1 VTPVTQ
7 DLASSLRALDA
18 EPLAG
23 RSGVELASRRAEA
36 FDLAIT
42 AGLAPLEGM
51 ALVAIGGYGRSEMA
65 PGSDIDLLLVHEPG
79 LEAGAEE
86 VFAGVLYPLW
96 NAGIRVGHSVRT
108 VEQCRAE
115 SMAHLDALTALLDA
129 RLLAGEPALAEQAR
143 TAAAGIVHEDPAEF
157 VDGLRMWRIERR
169 ARAGALAESQ
179 EPDLKEALGGLRDL
193 HLLGWLAAL
202 EAHELL
208 RPSERRWAGAALDYF
223 LLVRTALHRRAA
235 GSSNSVVAD
244 QQPAI
249 ADALGVVG
257 EESWESRD
265 VLMRTLFEHGRRAN
279 AVATAV
285 LERAARAVGS
295 TSRHELHAEA
305 TEAVLLSAFEL
316 FARVA
321 HEGGMPAVE
330 ELDRVEAL
338 VPSEPP
344 ATWPPGSVEAFVTM
358 LASGEGGVEALEWL
372 DALGFLPAVLPEWR
386 GVRGRPQR
394 DPYHRYPAD
403 VHLLRTAA
411 EMALLLYRPDE
422 PFAAEAAAQIEDV
435 RAPLFGGVLH
445 DIGKVGRGSHLV
457 EGERIAAGAV
467 RRIGLDEAVADDVL
481 FLVREHLLLSDTAT
495 RRNLQD
501 EDLILRVAARIGNP
515 RRLAMLYLLTMADAA
530 ATGPSA
536 STPWRVALV
545 RELTGKVG
553 RAFDRGLMDPGQA
566 GRLAQ
571 AEAAIRGALGSEPPA
586 RVERFLAM
594 MPPGYLLWA
603 HPHEAL
609 GHLGLIDPPPAPD
622 EVRHVVQQGRA
633 PGTRLLVVGARDRLG
648 LLAALAGAMTLSRL
662 SILTAQA
669 FTTEEGLAVDAFDVR
684 LAAGDLAGP
693 IDDARWVRFEREARE
708 ALDDLPAVAER
719 IRRLRSHYRSPV
731 ADVPVHVHTDDEAS
745 DFFSVV
751 EVGAPDRIGLLF
763 DLTRT
768 FASHGVDVHSAKV
781 ATYGPRVV
789 DVFYVTVAG
798 EKLRGE
804 ASALEE
810 ALARAGAEP

>member
-1 VTPVTQ
+1 VTQ

-372 DALGFLPAVLPEWR
+372 DALGFLPAVLPR
-386 GVRGRPQR
+386 VAGGAGPAAARPLPSLPRGRAPAS
-394 DPYHRYPAD
+394 HRGGDGAAPVPAG
-403 VHLLRTAA
+403 RT
-411 EMALLLYRPDE
+411 
-422 PFAAEAAAQIEDV
+422 V
-435 RAPLFGGVLH
+435 RRGGRRADRGRSGAPLR
-445 DIGKVGRGSHLV
+445 RG
-457 EGERIAAGAV
+457 
-467 RRIGLDEAVADDVL
+467 
-481 FLVREHLLLSDTAT
+481 
-495 RRNLQD
+495 
-501 EDLILRVAARIGNP
+501 AARH
-515 RRLAMLYLLTMADAA
+515 RRRSAEGRTSWRASASRPARCGGSGWTKPWRMTCCSW
-530 ATGPSA
+530 SA
-536 STPWRVALV
+536 STYFSPTPR
-545 RELTGKVG
+545 
-553 RAFDRGLMDPGQA
+553 
-566 GRLAQ
+566 
-571 AEAAIRGALGSEPPA
+571 
-586 RVERFLAM
+586 
-594 MPPGYLLWA
+594 
-603 HPHEAL
+603 
-609 GHLGLIDPPPAPD
+609 PD
-622 EVRHVVQQGRA
+622 
-633 PGTRLLVVGARDRLG
+633 GT
-648 LLAALAGAMTLSRL
+648 SR
-662 SILTAQA
+662 
-669 FTTEEGLAVDAFDVR
+669 
-684 LAAGDLAGP
+684 
-693 IDDARWVRFEREARE
+693 
-708 ALDDLPAVAER
+708 
-719 IRRLRSHYRSPV
+719 
-731 ADVPVHVHTDDEAS
+731 
-745 DFFSVV
+745 
-751 EVGAPDRIGLLF
+751 
-763 DLTRT
+763 TRT
-768 FASHGVDVHSAKV
+768 SSSGWRPGSGTHAAWPCCTS
-781 ATYGPRVV
+781 
-789 DVFYVTVAG
+789 
-798 EKLRGE
+798 
-804 ASALEE
+804 
-810 ALARAGAEP
+810 